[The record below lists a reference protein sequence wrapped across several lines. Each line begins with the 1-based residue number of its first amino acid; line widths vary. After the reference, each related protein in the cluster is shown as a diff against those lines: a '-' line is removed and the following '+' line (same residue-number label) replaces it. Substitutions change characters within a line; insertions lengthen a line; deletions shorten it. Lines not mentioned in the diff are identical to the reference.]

1 MIRKIEKSN
10 GRDWALVLG
19 ASSGFGGATAIEL
32 AKIGY
37 NIFGVHLDRQ
47 ATLTNVNKIIKSI
60 EMTGQ
65 KAEFYNM
72 NAADDFQRNETLDD
86 IHARLKGTEAGIKVL
101 VHSLAFGSLRA
112 FFGKT
117 TNESVTKAQMEMT
130 MDVMAHSLVYWTQG
144 LIFRNLLKPYGKI
157 FALTSS
163 GSKEV
168 IPFYG
173 AVSAAKCALES
184 HIRQIAMELGPMNIS
199 ANAIMA
205 GVTDTPALRKIPN
218 ADGMINVAIGKNP
231 RKRLTTPLDIAHII
245 AGLCNDKLSW
255 ISGGVIHAD
264 AGEST
269 TSYTGK

>member
-1 MIRKIEKSN
+1 
-10 GRDWALVLG
+10 
-19 ASSGFGGATAIEL
+19 
-32 AKIGY
+32 
-37 NIFGVHLDRQ
+37 
-47 ATLTNVNKIIKSI
+47 
-60 EMTGQ
+60 MTGQ

-86 IHARLKGTEAGIKVL
+86 IQVRLKGSEAGIKVL
-101 VHSLAFGSLRA
+101 VHSLAFGSLRQY
-112 FFGKT
+112 FGKT

-130 MDVMAHSLVYWTQG
+130 LDVMAHSLVYWTQG

-157 FALTSS
+157 FAMTSS

-218 ADGMINVAIGKNP
+218 ADGMVNVAVGKNP
-231 RKRLTTPLDIAHII
+231 RKRLTTPQDIAHII